1 MQSGQ
6 RAMSVA
12 RESILTLLEET
23 DGRSELYDGELR
35 EKPPMS
41 VDHNQSVWELLRQL
55 LPQLPPSI
63 YQLRSNGG
71 HLAVPGANSFVPDLF
86 VLPVETLARM
96 TPEQR
101 RFERYADPMPF
112 VVEIWSPST
121 GTYDVDRKI
130 PGYQARGDLEIWRI
144 HPFDQVILIWRRQDD
159 GRYVESEARGGTIA
173 LHAVPD
179 ETIGLDAL
187 WA

>member
-1 MQSGQ
+1 M
-6 RAMSVA
+6 AVA
-12 RESILTLLEET
+12 RESILALLEET

-71 HLAVPGANSFVPDLF
+71 HLAVPGTNSFVPDLF

-121 GTYDVDRKI
+121 GSYAVDRKI
-130 PGYQARGDLEIWRI
+130 PGYQVRGDLEIWRI
-144 HPFDQVILIWRRQDD
+144 RPFDRTVQIWRRQAK
-159 GRYVESEARGGTIA
+159 GGYAESLHLEGIVT
-173 LHAVPD
+173 LHALPQVRIDLEPLFVS
-179 ETIGLDAL
+179 E
-187 WA
+187 